1 MINIKKYISYLPL
14 FLPPT
19 TLLTIQQNTFAVE
32 VVMDFET
39 HKNLNNINTQQIK
52 QAETLNKINKDTTE
66 IKESLTGIYSNATS
80 TVNNET
86 FNQDISNIKTNH
98 TLKNTKTN
106 ELERELDNIF
116 KERDF
121 PTKEEKLEEVK
132 HHQQTQEELRQS
144 IIYSSSI
151 INSSKTRN
159 QEIESLVSENGRT
172 ETLKQ
177 STDLLNKIAIEI
189 LTETKRNNILL
200 SLLLRTQTKEKYKGQ
215 INITQEQ
222 NNRNNNNYNQNN
234 SESLYR
240 KLTR

>member
-1 MINIKKYISYLPL
+1 MINIKNYISYLPL
-14 FLPPT
+14 FLSPIIP
-19 TLLTIQQNTFAVE
+19 LTIQSSSFAVE

-52 QAETLNKINKDTTE
+52 QVEKLDNINKDTTE

-86 FNQDISNIKTNH
+86 FNQDISNIKTTH

-106 ELERELDNIF
+106 ELERELDTTFPI
-116 KERDF
+116 RDF
-121 PTKEEKLEEVK
+121 PTNEGKLKERQHLR
-132 HHQQTQEELRQS
+132 QTQEELRQS
-144 IIYSSSI
+144 IIYSTSI
-151 INSSKTRN
+151 INNSRTRN

-172 ETLKQ
+172 QTLKE

-189 LTETKRNNILL
+189 LTETKRNNILI
-200 SLLLRTQTKEKYKGQ
+200 SLLLRTQTKEKYKGK

-222 NNRNNNNYNQNN
+222 NKQRNNNYNQNG
-234 SESLYR
+234 ESLYR
-240 KLTR
+240 KYAK